1 MSAPKAN
8 KANPDDRAK
17 FQDLIAKA
25 KDMDFES
32 EFVYIKCPEL
42 GPKGRL
48 KIHSMKM
55 SDLEVA
61 RKINKEL
68 ETPLWVSILMAS
80 AKDEKGVCI
89 FEGKDAADYI
99 MSKGTS
105 WYNNYG
111 VKCMQ
116 ISGYLEEFRA
126 TKK

>member
-1 MSAPKAN
+1 MSQPKAN

-17 FQDLIAKA
+17 FQDLISKA
-25 KDMDFES
+25 KSMDFES

-42 GPKGRL
+42 GPNGRL

-61 RKINKEL
+61 RKINTEFQA
-68 ETPLWVSILMAS
+68 PLWISLLMAS
-80 AKDEKGVCI
+80 TKDEDGAYI
-89 FEGKDAADYI
+89 FEGKDAVDYI

-111 VKCMQ
+111 IKCMQ
-116 ISGYLEEFRA
+116 LSGYLEEFRA